1 MDYHFLFIS
10 CSPKYYSTKIYM
22 KRLSMAAMTFAAMFN
37 YLSTNAQEFKISES
51 GCLNNYGVDVAVFED
66 YYPEGHQGGVCIIMN
81 GKRLATNGDIR
92 LEPTP
97 GQWQGVPKKV
107 DRKVS
112 GNVITA
118 SMCFPD
124 TSRHMKGFNPMVYPD
139 LAFYYKVETKPE
151 GDAVIVTVSLD
162 QPIPQKFGGKVGFNL
177 EFFPGELFGH
187 PWIMDSKSGIFPQQP
202 NAPLEFSTP
211 IINYKGDFEGK
222 DGSTVNLQKFL
233 GTGYSPLIADDI
245 VSKPYAEGKRFV
257 VCPDDPLKKI
267 TIESDAQLKLY
278 DGRMNHNNG
287 WFVLRSELPTGK
299 TGEVLRWKIT
309 PNAEKDWLYAPV
321 VQTSQIGYLPNQP
334 KRAIIET
341 DRRDN
346 SITEAKL
353 LKITADGEMPV
364 LAQHPVMWGKY
375 LRYNYLTFDFST
387 IKEPG
392 LYKIVYKNS
401 ESVVFKIDS
410 DVYERGVWQPVI
422 EYFLPVQMCHV
433 RVNEKYKVWHD
444 ACHLDDALVAEK
456 GNLFDGYDQVDDF
469 PGVVP
474 NTPKLVNVGGWHDAG
489 DFDLRVESQAN
500 ECYNLSL
507 AYECF
512 KPEIDVTAIDWKNRV
527 VEIHQPDGKNDILQQ
542 IENGALT
549 IVAGYNALGR
559 LYRGIICN
567 SLRQYAMLGDAS
579 AMTDN
584 IPGNNDDRRVYTE
597 NNPSRELST
606 AACLAA
612 TYRTL
617 KGFNDT
623 LANRCLEIAQAVYN
637 QNKNPQGFAAF
648 AKIQADAE
656 LFLATNQKQYLD
668 NIVALTDS
676 IGRYIG
682 YCGWYLSRI
691 EQYCAGQ
698 KDKKYKAFS
707 KAFRDALP
715 TYAENLKKQTT
726 ENPYGVPYR
735 PNIWGAGW
743 DIQSFGFK
751 HYFLA
756 SQYPQVFGKEPVF
769 DALNFILGT
778 HPGLNRASF
787 ASGVGAES
795 ATVGYGLNRSDWSY
809 IPGGVVSGTGLIRPD
824 FPELLTFPYLW
835 QQVEYVIGG
844 GSSHYMF
851 LVLAADKLG
860 KQ

>member
-1 MDYHFLFIS
+1 MNNIIKKTSALLLAMGVNAL
-10 CSPKYYSTKIYM
+10 T
-22 KRLSMAAMTFAAMFN
+22 LS
-37 YLSTNAQEFKISES
+37 AQQFHITES
-51 GCLNNYGVDVAVFED
+51 GCISNYGVDVAVFED

-81 GKRLATNGDIR
+81 GKRIATNGDIR

-107 DRKVS
+107 SR
-112 GNVITA
+112 TA
-118 SMCFPD
+118 AANSISARMCYPD
-124 TSRHMKGFNPMVYPD
+124 TSRHMRGFNPAVYPD
-139 LAFYYKVETKPE
+139 LAFYYNVETRAA
-151 GDAVIVTVSLD
+151 GDAIEVTVSLE
-162 QPIPQKFGGKVGFNL
+162 QPIPPKFKGKVGFNL
-177 EFFPGELFGH
+177 ELFPGELFGH

-202 NAPLEFSTP
+202 NAPLEIATP
-211 IINYKGDFEGK
+211 NISYKGDFEGK

-233 GTGYSPLIADDI
+233 GSGYSPLIADD
-245 VSKPYAEGKRFV
+245 VVAMPYAVGKKFV

-267 TIESDAQLKLY
+267 TVETFGSDLKLY

-287 WFVLRSELPTGK
+287 WFVLRSELPVNQK
-299 TGEVLRWKIT
+299 GEVLKWRIT
-309 PNAEKDWLYAPV
+309 PHVTPEWIYAPV
-321 VQTSQIGYLPNQP
+321 VQTSQIGYMPNQP
-334 KRAIIET
+334 KRAVIET
-341 DRRDN
+341 DIRDK
-346 SITEAKL
+346 SVAEASL
-353 LKITADGEMPV
+353 VRISANGFQTVLKQQPK
-364 LAQHPVMWGKY
+364 QWGKF
-375 LRYNYLTFDFST
+375 LRYNYLTFDFSDV
-387 IKEPG
+387 KEPG
-392 LYKIVYKNS
+392 LYKVVYKNS

-456 GNLFDGYDQVDDF
+456 GNLFDGYDQTAGF
-469 PGVVP
+469 PGIVP
-474 NTPKLVNVGGWHDAG
+474 NTKKAVNVGGWHDAG
-489 DFDLRVESQAN
+489 DFDLRIESQAN
-500 ECYNLSL
+500 ECDNLSL

-512 KPEIDVTAIDWKNRV
+512 KPAIDVTAIDWNARV
-527 VEIHQPDGKNDILQQ
+527 VEIHQPDSRNDILQQ

-567 SLRQYAMLGDAS
+567 NLRQYVLLGDAS

-597 NNPSRELST
+597 HNPYRELST

-617 KGFNDT
+617 KGFNDS
-623 LANRCLEIAQAVYN
+623 LANRCLQIAEEVFA
-637 QNKNPQGFAAF
+637 QNKNPKGFAAF
-648 AKIQADAE
+648 AKYQTETE
-656 LFLATNQKQYLD
+656 LFLATSRKEYLD
-668 NIVALTDS
+668 DIVTLADS
-676 IGRYIG
+676 LNKYIAH
-682 YCGWYLSRI
+682 CGWYLARI
-691 EQYCAGQ
+691 EQYCSTQ

-707 KAFRDALP
+707 QKFRAALP
-715 TYAENLKKQTT
+715 AYAATLKQQSA

-743 DIQSFGFK
+743 DIQGFGFR

-756 SQYPQVFGKEPVF
+756 AQYPEIFSKEPVF
-769 DALNFILGT
+769 DALNFVLGC

-795 ATVGYGLNRSDWSY
+795 ATVGYGLNRADWSY

-824 FPELLTFPYLW
+824 FPELLKFPYLW

-851 LVLAADKLG
+851 LVLAAEQLG
-860 KQ
+860 RQ